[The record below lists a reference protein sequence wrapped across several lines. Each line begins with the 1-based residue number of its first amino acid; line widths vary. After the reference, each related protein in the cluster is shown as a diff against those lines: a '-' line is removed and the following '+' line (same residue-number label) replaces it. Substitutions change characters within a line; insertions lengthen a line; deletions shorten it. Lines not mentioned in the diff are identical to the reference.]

1 MGEVDREGQTEGT
14 RPGEGEGDGPLFGGL
29 RQTGVQRSGQV
40 LKITQ
45 VQRERLGQEELPGR
59 PSHCL
64 GEGGGWCWAQKD
76 AKRIGVQPPEMEVL
90 LEGH

>member
-1 MGEVDREGQTEGT
+1 MGEVDREGQVEGT
-14 RPGEGEGDGPLFGGL
+14 RAGEGEGDGPLPGVL
-29 RQTGVQRSGQV
+29 RQTEVQRSGQV

-45 VQRERLGQEELPGR
+45 VQRETLGREELPGR

-64 GEGGGWCWAQKD
+64 GEGGGRCWAQKD
-76 AKRIGVQPPEMEVL
+76 ANRIGVQPPEVEVL